1 MSGVCNLP
9 RVLASTHHLLPAT
22 LGSFWFLAWTDF
34 RLKPSMWTL
43 CSQAQALTRD
53 VDRLSWRLAVAWRLA
68 AACRRGSVLADF
80 CRRRNCRSGST
91 DPTDTEA
98 LHLSPRLGSRGRVT
112 VALRSADH
120 KP

>member
-1 MSGVCNLP
+1 
-9 RVLASTHHLLPAT
+9 
-22 LGSFWFLAWTDF
+22 
-34 RLKPSMWTL
+34 MWTL

-53 VDRLSWRLAVAWRLA
+53 VDRLSWRLA

-112 VALRSADH
+112 VVLRSADH